1 MPQVPP
7 QMFDRLRSAYSRMP
21 ADLSASVLMI
31 LALVTFTMTGVLI
44 RLAAESLP
52 ILQILF
58 LRQAMAMAIMT
69 PLYWRHR
76 NQILHPDGMRLHAL
90 RGLAA
95 VVSMICGNAAVV
107 HIPFADV
114 TAIQMSEVL
123 FITALAA
130 IFLGERVGWRR
141 WTATAVGFTGVLVM
155 IRPFSGAVEF
165 FALVALFG
173 SIFGAISVATLRFG
187 SRLDTAETVIF
198 YQSLVILACEAPLA
212 WWVWVPPSPESLG
225 LVAAMSVLLAVGTW
239 LFTTAFRTGNASS
252 IAPLQYL
259 RLLMMAAVGYWLY
272 DETPSLETT
281 LGAALVVGAAI
292 YTLHRNSVRQSKVAP
307 ARPGGPG

>member
-1 MPQVPP
+1 MNPP
-7 QMFDRLRSAYSRMP
+7 LFQLIYRLRSGFSRMP
-21 ADLSASVLMI
+21 PDLAASLLMI
-31 LALVTFTMTGVLI
+31 LALVTFTMTGVMV

-58 LRQAMAMAIMT
+58 LRQLMATAIMT
-69 PLYWRHR
+69 PLYWQHR

-95 VVSMICGNAAVV
+95 VVSMICGNAAVI

-130 IFLGERVGWRR
+130 MFVGEKVAWRR
-141 WTATAVGFTGVLVM
+141 WTATAVGFIGVVVM
-155 IRPFSGAVEF
+155 IRPFSGAVEV

-198 YQSLVILACEAPLA
+198 YQSIVIMACMMPLA
-212 WWVWVPPSPESLG
+212 WWVWVPPSAGSVG
-225 LVAAMSVLLAVGTW
+225 IVAAMSVLLAVGTW

-292 YTLHRNSVRQSKVAP
+292 YTLHRNAVRQSKVAP
-307 ARPGGPG
+307 GRPDGPV

>member
-1 MPQVPP
+1 MPQLPSLI
-7 QMFDRLRSAYSRMP
+7 FDRLRTAYSRMP
-21 ADLSASVLMI
+21 SDLAASLLMI
-31 LALVTFTMTGVLI
+31 LALVTFTVTGVFM
-44 RLAAESLP
+44 RLAAETLP
-52 ILQILF
+52 VLEILF
-58 LRQAMAMAIMT
+58 LRQLMALAIMA
-69 PLYWRHR
+69 PLFWSHR
-76 NQILHPDGMRLHAL
+76 GQILHPDGLRLHAM

-130 IFLGERVGWRR
+130 VFLGEKVGWRR
-141 WTATAVGFTGVLVM
+141 WSATAVGFTGVIVM
-155 IRPFSGAVEF
+155 IRPFSGAVEL

-173 SIFGAISVATLRFG
+173 SVFGAISVATLRFG

-198 YQSLVILACEAPLA
+198 YQSIIVMLCTAPFAL
-212 WWVWVPPSPESLG
+212 WVWVPPSPAILG
-225 LVAAMSVLLAVGTW
+225 VVACMSVLLAVGTW

-292 YTLHRNSVRQSKVAP
+292 YTLHRNSVRQSQVAP
-307 ARPGGPG
+307 ARPEGPG